1 MENDQ
6 NPIYTERPNCE
17 NGKESATDSP
27 AETQEVNRFADK
39 LAQKAG
45 NTVKKFDSDQE
56 RPFTK

>member
-17 NGKESATDSP
+17 NGKESTTDSS
-27 AETQEVNRFADK
+27 ENKEVNRFADK

-45 NTVKKFDSDQE
+45 NTEKKFDSDQE

>member
-17 NGKESATDSP
+17 NGKESTSDSS
-27 AETQEVNRFADK
+27 ENKEVNRFADK

-45 NTVKKFDSDQE
+45 NTEKKFDSDQE

>member
-1 MENDQ
+1 MMENDQ

-17 NGKESATDSP
+17 NGKESTTDSS
-27 AETQEVNRFADK
+27 ENKEVNRFADK

-45 NTVKKFDSDQE
+45 NTEKKFDSDQE

>member
-1 MENDQ
+1 MMENDQ

-17 NGKESATDSP
+17 NGKESTSDSS
-27 AETQEVNRFADK
+27 ENKEVNRFADK

-45 NTVKKFDSDQE
+45 NTEKKFDSDQE